1 MLIKKQAWNS
11 YAQQDS
17 SKALVDLSSYLMENI
32 FNTPFN
38 FGQYTFDLTNLNEK
52 KTKGLI
58 SIVQIKEQWPIK
70 LTINISKICVRLL

>member
-11 YAQQDS
+11 YAQQYRL
-17 SKALVDLSSYLMENI
+17 KALVDLSSKLMENR
-32 FNTPFN
+32 FNRPFN

-58 SIVQIKEQWPIK
+58 SIVQIKEQWP
-70 LTINISKICVRLL
+70 